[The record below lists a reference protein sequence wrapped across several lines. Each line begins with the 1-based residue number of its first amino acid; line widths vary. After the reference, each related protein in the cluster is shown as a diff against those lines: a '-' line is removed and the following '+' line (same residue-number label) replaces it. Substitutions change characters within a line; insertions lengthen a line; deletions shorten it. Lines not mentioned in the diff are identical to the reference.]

1 MEWKESVTATV
12 RHIMHSGKLN
22 KQIRLKRPAKSYSNG
37 EQVETWTTYATVW
50 AHFKP
55 VVSKEFEKT
64 SVKFMAET
72 HYEIS
77 IRYLTAVKTEDK
89 FTHNGETYHIFGIIH
104 DEEKRKQTTLYAKK
118 ALDIAFN
125 FEEIASG
132 GIQMQ
137 GAANAT

>member
-1 MEWKESVTATV
+1 MELKESVQCIG

-22 KQIRLKRPAKSYSNG
+22 KQIRLKRPAKTYSNG

-72 HYEIS
+72 HYEIL
-77 IRYLTAVKTEDK
+77 IRYLTAVKAEDK
-89 FTHNGETYHIFGIIH
+89 FTHNGETYHIFGIIQ
-104 DEEKRKQTTLYAKK
+104 DDQKKKQTTLYAKK
-118 ALDIAFN
+118 AIDVAFD
-125 FEEIASG
+125 FEEFASG
-132 GIQMQ
+132 GVEIL
-137 GAANAT
+137 GEANAT